1 MRGTLLKLVAAAL
14 MVFAVSAQAQDGAFT
29 LDHVNGQLAAGK
41 LPTDNQLDFI
51 IGINNNTGG
60 NVDGI
65 TNGFRVYSPDGAC
78 WTSLTGDT
86 LAWGDA
92 FSLLFQIKYFSVS
105 GCDADTVSFSGSRLT
120 SAGLPADFND
130 TAYSI
135 TIGPISDA
143 DNGKTICLDSS
154 YFPPSGTWKWAASG
168 GVNYYPDWDGP
179 HCFLIDACWD
189 NPTPDTDNDTWAD
202 ACDNCPNDYNPLQEN
217 GDNDSHGDACDNCP
231 TDDNEDQLNSDN
243 DTYGDVC
250 DNCPTDDNEDQ
261 VDTDSDGAGDACDE
275 CPTTTTPIR
284 ATSMKMVSA
293 MSVTVVV
300 KACAVMSMANSVRLP
315 ISPTLCT
322 SLTIC
327 SSEVRRH
334 HASKKRMSMEA

>member
-1 MRGTLLKLVAAAL
+1 
-14 MVFAVSAQAQDGAFT
+14 
-29 LDHVNGQLAAGK
+29 
-41 LPTDNQLDFI
+41 
-51 IGINNNTGG
+51 
-60 NVDGI
+60 
-65 TNGFRVYSPDGAC
+65 
-78 WTSLTGDT
+78 LTGDTLAT

>member
-14 MVFAVSAQAQDGAFT
+14 MVFAVSAQAQDGVFT

-86 LAWGDA
+86 LATLAWGDA

-105 GCDADTVSFSGSRLT
+105 GCDADTVSFAGSRLT

-154 YFPPSGTWKWAASG
+154 YFPPSGTWKWAAGG

-202 ACDNCPNDYNPLQEN
+202 ACDACPNDPDNDIDNDGVCGDVDNCPTDYNPGQEDPDAD
-217 GDNDSHGDACDNCP
+217 GLGSACDNCP
-231 TDDNEDQLNSDN
+231 DHYNPDQEDLDV
-243 DTYGDVC
+243 DGVGDSC
-250 DNCPTDDNEDQ
+250 DNCIEDYNPDQ
-261 VDTDSDGAGDACDE
+261 ADSDGDGIGDACDGCCE
-275 CPTTTTPIR
+275 GMRGDVDGIMGDQPNIADLVYLVDYMFFGGPAPPCF
-284 ATSMKMVSA
+284 
-293 MSVTVVV
+293 
-300 KACAVMSMANSVRLP
+300 
-315 ISPTLCT
+315 
-322 SLTIC
+322 
-327 SSEVRRH
+327 E
-334 HASKKRMSMEA
+334 EA